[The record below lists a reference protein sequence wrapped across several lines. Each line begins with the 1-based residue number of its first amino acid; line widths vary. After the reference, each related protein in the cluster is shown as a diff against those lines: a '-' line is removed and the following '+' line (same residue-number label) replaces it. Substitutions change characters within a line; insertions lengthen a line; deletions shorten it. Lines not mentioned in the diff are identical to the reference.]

1 MTTYEVIKIAGFWIN
16 SDNPTPSDVDSD
28 NYDPLVYQFIV
39 LNSRDKETRFPHSPG
54 EDYDNDQIFFWS
66 NCTTREE
73 FYGTHGID
81 TWIKEGSQMN
91 WEWVCT
97 EISPEKFTW
106 SESDGLCMVYDV

>member
-28 NYDPLVYQFIV
+28 NYDPLVHQFIV
-39 LNSRDKETRFPHSPG
+39 LNSRRYGLDC
-54 EDYDNDQIFFWS
+54 DNDQIFFWS

-73 FYGTHGID
+73 FYETHGID
-81 TWIKEGSQMN
+81 TWTKEGSQLN

-97 EISPEKFTW
+97 EICPEKFTW